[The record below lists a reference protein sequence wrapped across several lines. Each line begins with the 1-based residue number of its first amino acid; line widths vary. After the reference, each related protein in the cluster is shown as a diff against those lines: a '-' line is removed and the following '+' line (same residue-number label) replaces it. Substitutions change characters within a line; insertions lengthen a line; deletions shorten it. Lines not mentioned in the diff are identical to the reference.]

1 MENSS
6 ELLLLLYHSM
16 VRVTYPA
23 SYYSDEVV
31 SRDDAADSNGD
42 AHDLVM
48 K

>member
-23 SYYSDEVV
+23 SYLITQMKYDA
-31 SRDDAADSNGD
+31 DDGDGD

>member
-1 MENSS
+1 
-6 ELLLLLYHSM
+6 M

-23 SYYSDEVV
+23 SCLITQMKYGL
-31 SRDDAADSNGD
+31 RDDAADGDGD